1 MTFHDI
7 EAEKAV
13 AGWLCAGH
21 GLETIHAAYPD
32 INAAWLPTL
41 GLIYSAAR
49 SIEARGGKAN
59 NLTISDHLARA
70 GQMPGKVD
78 PASIMPGHETWEAV
92 EHSLHKLRDLY
103 GKRAV
108 AELAAD
114 MARGMT
120 PQEAVTLLEPLATPQ
135 GGDKLKARRFD
146 VSNPPAP
153 AVPLLTIKGQGIVA
167 PGNIAVMT
175 GQAKTGKSAMLSAI
189 MAGQLDHREHLG
201 IEAAATGG
209 RAVIHFDTEQSR
221 HDHWQLINR
230 AIRRAGA
237 QDVPAWLRS
246 YSVADLSTDERR
258 ALLSAEVAQAS
269 ALHGGVALVL
279 IDGVADLCHDPNDPA
294 EAFGLVEELHRLA
307 AKYECGVLCILHLNP
322 GSQNSK
328 SRGHL
333 GSQLERKAES
343 VLQLEKDDEAV
354 TAWLSMARHGF
365 LPKNQ
370 GQRFAWDEEVK
381 MFMPVQGTRKEAKQ
395 SAKAEVEREE
405 LERLARQVIER
416 NGPRG
421 WSSFVNDLTPTLGSK
436 DKAKRTLKK
445 MKDGAIVV
453 QNLMGDYELPPKGG
467 DE

>member
-1 MTFHDI
+1 MMTFHDI

-21 GLETIHAAYPD
+21 GLETIHASYPD

-41 GLIYSAAR
+41 GPIYSAAR

-59 NLTISDHLARA
+59 NLTISDQLARA
-70 GQMPGKVD
+70 GQLPGKVD
-78 PASIMPGHETWEAV
+78 PASITPGHNTWDAV

-103 GKRAV
+103 GKRCV

-120 PQEAVTLLEPLATPQ
+120 PQEAVMLLEPLATPQ

-146 VSNPPAP
+146 VSNPPPP
-153 AVPLLTIKGQGIVA
+153 AVPLLTLKGQGVLTA
-167 PGNIAVMT
+167 GNIAVMT

-201 IEAAATGG
+201 IEAASTGG

-258 ALLSAEVAQAS
+258 ALLAAEVAQAS
-269 ALHGGVALVL
+269 ALHGGIALVL
-279 IDGVADLCHDPNDPA
+279 IDGVADLLHDPNDPA

-307 AKYECGVLCILHLNP
+307 AKYDCGVLTILHLNP
-322 GSQNSK
+322 ATQTSK

-343 VLQLEKDDEAV
+343 ILQLEKDDEAV
-354 TAWLSMARHGF
+354 TAWLYRARNAF
-365 LPKNQ
+365 LPKSE
-370 GQRFAWDEEVK
+370 GQRFAWDDNAG
-381 MFMPVQGTRKEAKQ
+381 MFMPVAGSRSEAVAA
-395 SAKAEVEREE
+395 AKAERERAE
-405 LERLARQVIER
+405 LERLAGLVGR
-416 NGPRG
+416 NGPRKPG
-421 WSSFVNDLTPTLGSK
+421 QFIKDIETLENCA
-436 DKAKRTLKK
+436 KATAERRFAR
-445 MKDGAIVV
+445 MKATSIIH
-453 QNLMGDYELPPKGG
+453 QNLNGEWEMVA
-467 DE
+467 